1 MLQDNIKILISIIVL
16 VLIQTLIFNQITLF
30 GFSYPTVYLFFVI
43 SYRFDKSQFILIF
56 LAFLLGLTIDLLQ
69 GSSGANT
76 IATLFISFLRPL
88 IIKFSFGNNL
98 DSISLLNMNS
108 KTSNQVVY
116 TASIIIVHQ
125 VIMQCVAYLDF
136 DHFMVI
142 FRNTIVNSTLTFII
156 LFSSVTLFKSKN

>member
-56 LAFLLGLTIDLLQ
+56 LGFLLGLTIDLLQ

-142 FRNTIVNSTLTFII
+142 FRNTIINSTLTFII

>member
-56 LAFLLGLTIDLLQ
+56 LGFLLGLTIDLLQ

-125 VIMQCVAYLDF
+125 VILQCVAYLDF

-142 FRNTIVNSTLTFII
+142 FRNTIINSTLTFII

>member
-1 MLQDNIKILISIIVL
+1 MLQDNIKILISIIIL

-56 LAFLLGLTIDLLQ
+56 LGFLLGLTIDLLQ

>member
-56 LAFLLGLTIDLLQ
+56 LGFLLGLTIDLLQ

>member
-1 MLQDNIKILISIIVL
+1 
-16 VLIQTLIFNQITLF
+16 
-30 GFSYPTVYLFFVI
+30 VI

-56 LAFLLGLTIDLLQ
+56 LGFLLGLTIDLLQ

>member
-1 MLQDNIKILISIIVL
+1 MLQDNIKILISIIIL

-56 LAFLLGLTIDLLQ
+56 LGFLLGLTIDLLQ

-125 VIMQCVAYLDF
+125 VILQCVAYLDF

-142 FRNTIVNSTLTFII
+142 FRNTIINSTLTFII